1 MTSPFVGFENQV
13 NINSQP
19 KVQEPQKAVQNQ
31 VAAALP
37 TTKSDSVELSTQQP
51 KKKKGLFGSIKSGI
65 ATIKRTFASI
75 GAYTKGVF
83 KGIGSAAVGG
93 SIVYTGSTI
102 INAVNAKKVAKAG
115 EEAAKKFKGL
125 PAAVLG
131 IGTAAIAFGLSIFNA
146 HLDATEAGTKIDHRW
161 TGHDE

>member
-1 MTSPFVGFENQV
+1 MTSPFVGFENKVIVTPQV
-13 NINSQP
+13 SAP
-19 KVQEPQKAVQNQ
+19 AQKMDVKQDVSTAL
-31 VAAALP
+31 AA
-37 TTKSDSVELSTQQP
+37 TSTDSVEISNKQP
-51 KKKKGLFGSIKSGI
+51 KEKKGLFASMKSGI
-65 ATIKRTFASI
+65 AAIKRTFASI

-93 SIVYTGSTI
+93 SLVYTGSTI
-102 INAVNAKKVAKAG
+102 FNALNAKKVAKAG
-115 EEAAKKFKGL
+115 QEAAKKFKGL
-125 PAAVLG
+125 PSAVLG